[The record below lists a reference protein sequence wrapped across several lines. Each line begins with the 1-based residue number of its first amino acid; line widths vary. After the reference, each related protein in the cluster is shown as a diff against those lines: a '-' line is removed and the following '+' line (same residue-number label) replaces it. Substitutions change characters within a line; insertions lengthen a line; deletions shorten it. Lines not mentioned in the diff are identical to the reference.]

1 MKITTE
7 QLEAL
12 FYGDNTLK
20 DVIPALKEELDR
32 ADYYRT
38 VFINNLVDNTE
49 ELKRALYEI
58 TGLFDLAVKA
68 YEMAEAA
75 LDVQEPDADYRI
87 RVADEKVEG
96 DAKTAKKKTDAN
108 VKALAA
114 REVAQ
119 YRRVRGYLLGY
130 VRGLDAC
137 KGTLQSVLKFEG
149 SPKGARNS
157 NQQEP

>member
-12 FYGDNTLK
+12 FYGHDTLK
-20 DVIPALKEELDR
+20 EVIPALKEELDR

-58 TGLFDLAVKA
+58 TGLFDLVVKS

-75 LDVQEPDADYRI
+75 LDVQEPEADYRL

-96 DAKTAKKKTDAN
+96 KKKTDAN
-108 VKALAA
+108 IKALAA
-114 REVAQ
+114 REVSQ

-157 NQQEP
+157 NQPGEP